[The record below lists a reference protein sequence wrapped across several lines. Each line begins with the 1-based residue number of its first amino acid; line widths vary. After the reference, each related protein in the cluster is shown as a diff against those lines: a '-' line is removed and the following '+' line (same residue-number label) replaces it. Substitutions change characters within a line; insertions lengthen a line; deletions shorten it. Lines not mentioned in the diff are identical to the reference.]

1 MLNISPMQ
9 LMHILVGGEF
19 TTLAPQSLHCK
30 YTLQSRI
37 FSMLDPSK
45 QMSVLQQNDLFKA

>member
-1 MLNISPMQ
+1 
-9 LMHILVGGEF
+9 MHILVGEEF

-37 FSMLDPSK
+37 FSILDPSK
-45 QMSVLQQNDLFKA
+45 QMSVLPQNDLFKVVT